1 METTTTKFK
10 TLPKLT
16 SLQLQLNMG
25 RIDFKYGRIDGYDL
39 NSLELKLNDY
49 LQNEHSILMG
59 YCVSVQIQ
67 TNLILEYNN

>member
-25 RIDFKYGRIDGYDL
+25 RIDFRYGRIGEYDL
-39 NSLELKLNDY
+39 NLLELKLNNY

-59 YCVSVQIQ
+59 
-67 TNLILEYNN
+67 

>member
-1 METTTTKFK
+1 MENTTTTKFK

-49 LQNEHSILMG
+49 LQNEHSILMRIVCFSLDIDKS
-59 YCVSVQIQ
+59 YIRV
-67 TNLILEYNN
+67 

>member
-1 METTTTKFK
+1 METKTTKFK

-39 NSLELKLNDY
+39 NSLELKLNNY

-59 YCVSVQIQ
+59 QCVSVQTQ
-67 TNLILEYNN
+67 TNLILECN

>member
-1 METTTTKFK
+1 MENKNYKQLKTKTMETTTTKFK

-59 YCVSVQIQ
+59 
-67 TNLILEYNN
+67 

>member
-1 METTTTKFK
+1 METTKTKTMENTKTTKFK

-59 YCVSVQIQ
+59 
-67 TNLILEYNN
+67 

>member
-49 LQNEHSILMG
+49 LQNEHSI
-59 YCVSVQIQ
+59 QI
-67 TNLILEYNN
+67 

>member
-10 TLPKLT
+10 TLPKLK

-59 YCVSVQIQ
+59 
-67 TNLILEYNN
+67 

>member
-1 METTTTKFK
+1 MEKTKTMETTKFK

-25 RIDFKYGRIDGYDL
+25 RIDFRYGRIDEYDL
-39 NSLELKLNDY
+39 NLLELKLNNY

-59 YCVSVQIQ
+59 
-67 TNLILEYNN
+67 